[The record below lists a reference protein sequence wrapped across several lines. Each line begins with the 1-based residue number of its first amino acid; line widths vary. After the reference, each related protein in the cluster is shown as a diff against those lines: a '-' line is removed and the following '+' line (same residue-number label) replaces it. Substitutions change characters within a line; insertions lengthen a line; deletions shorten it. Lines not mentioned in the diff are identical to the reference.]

1 MQEEEEEMSTSIVV
15 DHSPIVIPKLL
26 LGRPEKNTT
35 VATNTIINTII
46 TANHNLDCLSCHC
59 CGEND
64 ICVHKSLPKESTE
77 RVRSNSISQMNK
89 RSQKSTKT
97 KDESDYISKSP
108 TSSSQRLAQLNRTNL
123 SREEYSRLHSPRRMP
138 KTAEDRYNELAQKQD
153 LYINSVHA
161 TLQRLKLENEQL
173 AREND
178 SLKKSVR
185 SVEQI
190 RRPLKQCGD
199 GGGSGGGG
207 GGGSVP
213 STNYT
218 KKTLIRRNS
227 SSVSLTIYEQEQRQ
241 KEEGVKEEG
250 LPSQRE
256 LRERATTFSNHL
268 PTSSSTPSTP
278 PSHRVRRE
286 RAMNVESK
294 TWEQDRPII
303 IRQRAPSDIVIRRD
317 SGASIRR
324 KPRQE
329 IKEEKRDRET
339 DREMKEYEEMKANYA
354 RELLNRQASKRN
366 LLEKRATRRELLK
379 PTVESQKEI
388 GIEGGEEEEYEVMLA
403 EYKKFHHMKPE
414 DKLPDKVV
422 AVENF
427 TPYKNG
433 VLNHRIS
440 GEPIDSLFCLICQNI
455 DKSVIKV
462 KILTDRR
469 DFDRI
474 GKNIAVYREI
484 NICNACQ
491 IKRNLNSSH
500 MILPEHTLQFFKPL
514 EANPL

>member
-1 MQEEEEEMSTSIVV
+1 MQETEMSTSIV
-15 DHSPIVIPKLL
+15 DHTSIVIPKLL
-26 LGRPEKNTT
+26 LGRPEKNAVTT
-35 VATNTIINTII
+35 TTTSPNINTNTTSP
-46 TANHNLDCLSCHC
+46 NHTTLGCVFCLR
-59 CGEND
+59 CGQNSN
-64 ICVHKSLPKESTE
+64 CVHKSLPGEPNE
-77 RVRSNSISQMNK
+77 RNRSNSTSQINT
-89 RSQKSTKT
+89 RSQNPTKT
-97 KDESDYISKSP
+97 KDESDSVSKSP

-138 KTAEDRYNELAQKQD
+138 RTAEDRYNELAQKQD

-173 AREND
+173 LREND

-190 RRPLKQCGD
+190 RRPLKQ
-199 GGGSGGGG
+199 GGGG
-207 GGGSVP
+207 DVSIP
-213 STNYT
+213 KNHT

-227 SSVSLTIYEQEQRQ
+227 SSVSLTIYEQEQKQR
-241 KEEGVKEEG
+241 EEGREEG
-250 LPSQRE
+250 LTSQRE
-256 LRERATTFSNHL
+256 SRERSTTFSNYL
-268 PTSSSTPSTP
+268 PTLPP
-278 PSHRVRRE
+278 PSPIVTRE
-286 RAMNVESK
+286 RSMNVDSK
-294 TWEQDRPII
+294 TWEEDRPII
-303 IRQRAPSDIVIRRD
+303 IRERAPSDIAIRRD

-329 IKEEKRDRET
+329 IKEEKRNKET
-339 DREMKEYEEMKANYA
+339 DREIEEYEEMKANYD
-354 RELLNRQASKRN
+354 RELRNRQASKRN
-366 LLEKRATRRELLK
+366 LLEKKATRRELLK
-379 PTVESQKEI
+379 STVEQQNVI
-388 GIEGGEEEEYEVMLA
+388 GTEGSGGKGEEEEYEIMLA
-403 EYKKFHHMKPE
+403 EYKKFHNMNPE

-427 TPYKNG
+427 SPYKNG

-440 GEPIDSLFCLICQNI
+440 GEQIDRHFCLICQNL

-484 NICNACQ
+484 NICNSCQ
-491 IKRNLNSSH
+491 IKRNLKSSH

-514 EANPL
+514 EAKPL